1 MKSLENCTFP
11 ASFVFSCDFFDRIR
25 RKTAINNMKRKIFI
39 NNAARRKIRRRI
51 SLFRASL
58 PPSFLSEL
66 EAVTR
71 ADVGRRNRTIVFASR
86 TPPVLRALGVRDLPV
101 QMFVDKLARG
111 LFLSD
116 EEVHGHSGSISK
128 DIIRKVAE
136 SFADPAAVFRSAT
149 VKGAFVMLYDI
160 DDLNHHLTMVS
171 VEPNSRFNYYEVNLV
186 SSIYAK
192 KSELIYRKW
201 IFDGLLLYYNEKKT
215 RKLAVRLH
223 LPSVAS
229 LSVLNV
235 LTKSVVVKSFE
246 EADKKDREANS

>member
-1 MKSLENCTFP
+1 
-11 ASFVFSCDFFDRIR
+11 
-25 RKTAINNMKRKIFI
+25 MKRKIYI

-51 SLFRASL
+51 SLFRVPL

-86 TPPVLRALGVRDLPV
+86 TPAVLRALGVRDLPV

-136 SFADPAAVFRSAT
+136 SFADPAAVFRSVT
-149 VKGAFVMLYDI
+149 VQGTFVMLYDI
-160 DDLNHHLTMVS
+160 EDMNGHLIIVSLIPGRMVEHH
-171 VEPNSRFNYYEVNLV
+171 EVNLI
-186 SSIYAK
+186 SSIYGK
-192 KSELIYRKW
+192 NNNLIYKKW
-201 IFDGLLLYYNEKKT
+201 ILDGLLLYFDAQKI
-215 RKLAVRLH
+215 RKQTVRLQ
-223 LPSVAS
+223 LSSVAS
-229 LSVLNV
+229 LSKLNI
-235 LTKSVVVKSFE
+235 LTKGAVVKSYE
-246 EADKKDREANS
+246 EADEKDRKASS